1 MATFTDLLGQ
11 RLSNRM
17 DSVSQPFSA
26 PMDYLTNRVDES
38 MDYGNVQPKIGPTVA
53 AAQGNQPG
61 NPLNIPNP
69 GAMQNEYAQEA
80 QQLATQQPQPIAPEQ
95 VAALKQNEVAA
106 AAPVAT
112 TAPVAPKVPEQ
123 AYNQFIAGQE
133 SGAKPDIGYHY
144 GTEPGRASS
153 AYGTYGITAP
163 AYKDIQQADQY
174 FANRDIT
181 SLNKEEQARANLAYR
196 NVLSNQLQQ
205 FGVEP
210 TEQNIRGAHLAGAK
224 GLAEYLQKGTV
235 SPAAAAANGGEA
247 KFRQL
252 LQGRLASVPTDETGA
267 LPPDQS
273 ANFLTKE
280 VQKAHIENFQKNQ
293 NDLKVVSNTAFNED
307 VDPVTRMVANDKL
320 VTALDNQKQ
329 IKEKSAIVDSALAD
343 PSGQGALKMMNQLSK
358 ESDEGSILKAIFY
371 NRVGLKEL
379 ASQEQKKLGAGDT
392 YQPVLL
398 EGGKQGWVKVNA
410 NGAPLQGWTA
420 EGAMSPQQL
429 LNAQLGIK
437 GTTTHTG
444 KMIDSTTGK
453 VYYEQT
459 TPQGIRL
466 IEAGTGQAYKG
477 PSQNLHPYGIGSDLD
492 LQNKKQL
499 QEYRNKLIYEPTISA
514 AKAYFEMASKVDPG
528 DGSEIG
534 KARQLFQ
541 RLNINPQEVGVQ
553 TQAPTM
559 EQAPAPITQTVPQA
573 AAPQQAAPVAQ
584 PTGGAPATVTIPAS
598 ELVRRQGESFAAYEK
613 RISLLQKAQ
622 EVPIAVSE
630 TTQKEFVKTADE
642 IRNAGADGSSVKN
655 IRKQQIDILR
665 NNPQIAGILYGQ
677 GTQYDNARRFI
688 LDSLSGR
695 FSGQEGGVARSEELG
710 RINMNP
716 NEKAALAEF
725 ANLTASINQK
735 TLKAASGAGSVS
747 DAEQRSNKEANLQYV
762 ERLEPMMVVNE
773 LTRSQFTGDLANAK
787 ANFLN
792 QGQYK
797 TRQEFDTAW
806 NKEQNKLVQQYE
818 GIYKARLNMLKPFL
832 EAVQQNPSDA
842 TALQR
847 RRDAIMHSIN
857 VYPAPEY
864 NIQTG
869 KWDYKTENARNAA
882 MRMVIGR

>member
-11 RLSNRM
+11 RISNRM
-17 DSVSQPFSA
+17 DSASQPFSA
-26 PMDYLTNRVDES
+26 PMDYLTNRVDQS
-38 MDYGNVQPKIGPTVA
+38 MDPDYGNVQPKIGPTVA

-69 GAMQNEYAQEA
+69 GVNPNQYVQDA
-80 QQLATQQPQPIAPEQ
+80 QQLATEQPQPVAPDQ
-95 VAALKQNEVAA
+95 VAALKPNEVAA
-106 AAPVAT
+106 AAKPAA
-112 TAPVAPKVPEQ
+112 APVAPAQ
-123 AYNQFIAGQE
+123 DYNKFIAQQE
-133 SGAKPDIGYHY
+133 SGGKPDVGYHY

-163 AYKDIQQADQY
+163 AYKDIQQADPY

-181 SLNKEEQARANLAYR
+181 TLNKEEQARANLAYG
-196 NVLSNQLQQ
+196 NVLAGQLKQ

-210 TEQNIRGAHLAGAK
+210 TEQNIRGAHLAGAR

-252 LQGRLASVPTDETGA
+252 LQGRLASTPTGDAAA
-267 LPPDQS
+267 LPPEQS
-273 ANFLTKE
+273 GNFLTKE
-280 VQKAHIENFQKNQ
+280 VQRAHAENFQKNQ
-293 NDLKVVSNTAFNED
+293 NDLKIVSSTAFNED

-329 IKEKSAIVDSALAD
+329 VKEKSAIVDSALAD
-343 PSGQGALKMMNQLSK
+343 PSGQGALKMMNQLAK
-358 ESDEGSILKAIFY
+358 ESDDGSILKAIFY
-371 NRVGLKEL
+371 KRVGLNEL
-379 ASQEQKKLGAGDT
+379 AAQEQRKLGAGDT
-392 YQPVLL
+392 YQPVMLP
-398 EGGKQGWVKVNA
+398 GGSQGWVKINA
-410 NGAPLQGWTA
+410 QGAPLQGWTA
-420 EGAMSPQQL
+420 EGAMSPKQL
-429 LNAQLGIK
+429 LTAQVGLK

-444 KMIDSTTGK
+444 KMIDRNTGK

-466 IEAGTGQAYKG
+466 VEAGTNQLFAGDSKTL
-477 PSQNLHPYGIGSDLD
+477 SPYGIGSDLET
-492 LQNKKQL
+492 QNKKQL
-499 QEYRNKLIYEPTISA
+499 QEFRNKLIYEPTIAA
-514 AKAYFEMASKVDPG
+514 AKTYYEMASKVDPG
-528 DGSEIG
+528 DGSEIN

-541 RLNINPQEVGVQ
+541 NLNINPQDVGMQ
-553 TQAPTM
+553 TQAPQQVQT
-559 EQAPAPITQTVPQA
+559 APQQVQGAPQA
-573 AAPQQAAPVAQ
+573 VVPQQAAPVAQ
-584 PTGGAPATVTIPAS
+584 PTGAATATVTIPAS
-598 ELVRRQGESFAAYEK
+598 ELARRQGESFAAYEK
-613 RISLLQKAQ
+613 RIALLQKAQ

-642 IRNAGADGSSVKN
+642 IRTAGSDGSSVKN

-695 FSGQEGGVARSEELG
+695 FSGQEGGAARADELG

-735 TLKAASGAGSVS
+735 TLKVNSGAGPVS
-747 DAEQRSNKEANLQYV
+747 DAEQRANKEANLQYV

-773 LTRSQFTGDLANAK
+773 LTRSQFTSDLANAK

-806 NKEQNKLVQQYE
+806 NKEQSKLTQQYE

-832 EAVQQNPSDA
+832 EAVQANPKDT

-864 NIQTG
+864 NVQTG

-882 MRMVIGR
+882 MRTVLGR